1 MKKPILWGIGI
12 LAALV
17 LLSWVLMAANI
28 ISLDIQREATQHSQ
42 PYVETKVSLLHKLV
56 TDWYQLDAEIA
67 EIDIVD
73 IKKAKTAQQVNLV
86 NRIKSE
92 AELIPYS
99 QVPDSIK
106 TFIAKH

>member
-1 MKKPILWGIGI
+1 MKKGI
-12 LAALV
+12 LGGVAVLV
-17 LLSWVLMAANI
+17 VLLLLSWGLMAANI
-28 ISLDIQREATQHSQ
+28 ISLDIKREATQHSQ
-42 PYVETKVSLLHKLV
+42 PYVETKISLLHKLH
-56 TDWYQLDAEIA
+56 TDWLQLDTEIA

-73 IKKAKTAQQVNLV
+73 IKKAKTAQQINIV

-106 TFIAKH
+106 VFIAKH